1 MTALVSVIPILL
13 LIVLMMG
20 FKVSGYKSAIVTLIV
35 TIVLAL
41 FAAPAMGI
49 VPEKFADVS
58 IVGITVWSVVE
69 GLLKAC
75 FPIIMIIIFAIFS
88 YNILCETKEIETIK
102 TQFIQ
107 MTSDKGLLVLLLT
120 WGLGGVLEGM
130 AGFGTAVAIP
140 AAILIS
146 LGFKPMFSAVICLV
160 ANTVAV
166 GFGAVGLPAT
176 TLANQVAASGVAS
189 PEELCEVA
197 TFIILQLSLMFYI
210 TPFLILMMT
219 DRKKI
224 LKNISI
230 ALFVGTFSIIVQ
242 FCCAHFIG
250 PETPAI
256 LGSVAAICAML
267 IYNKLFIKGRDCKS
281 PSTENGAD
289 EGTGTASSL
298 QTERK
303 KFGLSKTL
311 KAWSVYGLII
321 FFILISSKIVPAVNE
336 LLSSTLVTQFELPI
350 TGNTFKF
357 GWLSNAGLMIFL
369 GAVIGGLIQGL
380 SFGHLMKLLAKTT
393 VNLQKTVVTICCLV
407 AMAMLMNNTGM
418 TNDIAKGLVQL
429 TGAIFPFFAPLI
441 GSIGTFV
448 IGSATNA
455 NILFGKLQATAA
467 GDLGLVNQGTFFG
480 VSGNETNWLAAANC
494 AGSEGGKLLS
504 PQSIAIATAACNM
517 EGQDGDIMRKT
528 MPFAIF
534 WILMNGLMVFLGLHV
549 F

>member
-1 MTALVSVIPILL
+1 MSALVSAIPILL

-35 TIVLAL
+35 TVVLAL
-41 FAAPAMGI
+41 FAAPALGI
-49 VPEKFADVS
+49 VPEKYAQAS
-58 IVGITVWSVVE
+58 IVGITLWSVVE
-69 GLLKAC
+69 GLLKAS
-75 FPIIMIIIFAIFS
+75 FPIILIIICAIFS

-140 AAILIS
+140 AAILIG
-146 LGFKPMFSAVICLV
+146 LGFKPMFSAVICLI

-176 TLANQVAASGVAS
+176 TLANQVAASGTAT

-197 TFIILQLSLMFYI
+197 TFIILQLSLMFFI
-210 TPFLILMMT
+210 TPFLILMLT
-219 DRKKI
+219 DKTKVI
-224 LKNISI
+224 KNICI
-230 ALFVGTFSIIVQ
+230 ALFVGSFSIIVQ

-256 LGSVAAICAML
+256 LGSVAAIIAML
-267 IYNKLFIKGRDCKS
+267 IYNKLFIH
-281 PSTENGAD
+281 D
-289 EGTGTASSL
+289 ESANDTV
-298 QTERK
+298 QIEK
-303 KFGLSKTL
+303 KNFDLVKTL

-321 FFILISSKIVPAVNE
+321 FFILISSKIVPPVNE
-336 LLSSTLVTQFELPI
+336 LLGSTLVTKFDLPVI
-350 TGNTFKF
+350 GNTFKF

-369 GAVIGGLIQGL
+369 GAVIGGLIQGMSIGAL
-380 SFGHLMKLLAKTT
+380 LKLLAKTT
-393 VNLQKTVVTICCLV
+393 LNLQKTVVTICCLV
-407 AMAMLMNNTGM
+407 AMAMLMNNVGM
-418 TNDIAKGLVQL
+418 TNDIAKGLVML
-429 TGAIFPFFAPLI
+429 TGVAFPFFAPLI

-448 IGSATNA
+448 TGSATNA

-467 GDLGLVNQGTFFG
+467 TDLGLVNQGTFFG
-480 VSGNETNWLAAANC
+480 VSGSETNWLAAANC

-504 PQSIAIATAACNM
+504 PQSIAIATAACDM

-549 F
+549 I

>member
-1 MTALVSVIPILL
+1 MSALVSAIPILL

-35 TIVLAL
+35 TVVLAL
-41 FAAPAMGI
+41 FAAPALGI
-49 VPEKFADVS
+49 VPEKYAQAS
-58 IVGITVWSVVE
+58 IVGITLWSVVE

-75 FPIIMIIIFAIFS
+75 FPIILIIICAIFS

-140 AAILIS
+140 AAILIG
-146 LGFKPMFSAVICLV
+146 LGFKPMFSAVICLI

-176 TLANQVAASGVAS
+176 TLANQVAASGTAT

-197 TFIILQLSLMFYI
+197 TFIILQLSLMFFI
-210 TPFLILMMT
+210 TPFLILMLT
-219 DRKKI
+219 DKTKVI
-224 LKNISI
+224 KNICI
-230 ALFVGTFSIIVQ
+230 ALFVGSFSIIVQ

-256 LGSVAAICAML
+256 LGSVAAIAAML
-267 IYNKLFIKGRDCKS
+267 IYNKLFIH
-281 PSTENGAD
+281 D
-289 EGTGTASSL
+289 ESANDTV
-298 QTERK
+298 QIEK
-303 KFGLSKTL
+303 KNFGLVKTL

-321 FFILISSKIVPAVNE
+321 FFILISSKIVPPVNE
-336 LLSSTLVTQFELPI
+336 LLGSTLVTKFELPVI
-350 TGNTFKF
+350 GNTFKF

-369 GAVIGGLIQGL
+369 GAVIGGLIQGMSIGAL
-380 SFGHLMKLLAKTT
+380 LKLLAKTT
-393 VNLQKTVVTICCLV
+393 LNLQKTVVTICCLV
-407 AMAMLMNNTGM
+407 AMAMLMNNVGM
-418 TNDIAKGLVQL
+418 TNDIAKGLVML
-429 TGAIFPFFAPLI
+429 TGVAFPFFAPLI

-448 IGSATNA
+448 TGSATNA

-467 GDLGLVNQGTFFG
+467 TDLGLVNQGTFFG
-480 VSGNETNWLAAANC
+480 VSGSEANWLAAANC

-504 PQSIAIATAACNM
+504 PQSIAIATAACDM

-549 F
+549 I

>member
-1 MTALVSVIPILL
+1 MTALISVIPILL

-20 FKVSGYKSAIVTLIV
+20 FKVSGYKSAIITLAV
-35 TIVLAL
+35 TILLAL
-41 FAAPAMGI
+41 FAVPAMGI
-49 VPEKFADVS
+49 VPEKYAEVS
-58 IVGITVWSVVE
+58 IYGITLWSVVE

-75 FPIIMIIIFAIFS
+75 FPIILIIIFAIFS

-176 TLANQVAASGVAS
+176 TLANQVAASGVAT

-197 TFIILQLSLMFYI
+197 TFIILQLSLMFFI
-210 TPFLILMMT
+210 TPFIILTMT

-224 LKNISI
+224 LKNLCI
-230 ALFVGTFSIIVQ
+230 ALFVGSFSIVVQ
-242 FCCAHFIG
+242 FCCAYFIG

-256 LGSVAAICAML
+256 LGSVAAIIAML
-267 IYNKLFIKGRDCKS
+267 IYDKLF
-281 PSTENGAD
+281 
-289 EGTGTASSL
+289 L
-298 QTERK
+298 RK
-303 KFGLSKTL
+303 KENPNAVVVEKKTFGMAKTL

-321 FFILISSKIVPAVNE
+321 FFILISSKIVPPVNE
-336 LLSSTLVTQFELPI
+336 LLGTTLVTQFELPVI
-350 TGNTFKF
+350 GNTFKF

-380 SFGHLMKLLAKTT
+380 SFGQLMKMLGKTT
-393 VNLQKTVVTICCLV
+393 LNLQKTVVTICCLV

-418 TNDIAKGLVQL
+418 TNDIAKGLVLL
-429 TGAIFPFFAPLI
+429 TGASFPFFAPLI

-448 IGSATNA
+448 TGSATNA

-467 GDLGLVNQGTFFG
+467 SDLGLVNQGTFFG
-480 VSGNETNWLAAANC
+480 VSGNEANWLAAANC

-504 PQSIAIATAACNM
+504 PQSIAIATAACDM

>member
-1 MTALVSVIPILL
+1 MTALVSAIPILL
-13 LIVLMMG
+13 LIILMMG

-35 TIVLAL
+35 TVVLAL
-41 FAAPAMGI
+41 FAVPAMGI
-49 VPEKFADVS
+49 VPDKYADAS
-58 IVGITVWSVVE
+58 IFGITLWSVVE

-75 FPIIMIIIFAIFS
+75 FPIILIIICAIFS

-140 AAILIS
+140 AAILIG
-146 LGFKPMFSAVICLV
+146 LGFKPMFSAVICLI

-176 TLANQVAASGVAS
+176 TLANQVAASGTAT

-197 TFIILQLSLMFYI
+197 TFIILQLSLMFFI
-210 TPFLILMMT
+210 TPFLILMLT
-219 DRKKI
+219 DKTKI

-230 ALFVGTFSIIVQ
+230 ALFVGTCSILVQ

-256 LGSVAAICAML
+256 LGSVAAIAAML
-267 IYNKLFIKGRDCKS
+267 IYNKLFIHD
-281 PSTENGAD
+281 ENPND
-289 EGTGTASSL
+289 ERLRVGESEDSGMV
-298 QTERK
+298 QVEK
-303 KFGLSKTL
+303 KNFGLVKTL

-321 FFILISSKIVPAVNE
+321 FFILISSKIVPPINE
-336 LLSSTLVTQFELPI
+336 LLSSTLVTKFDLPVI
-350 TGNTFKF
+350 GNTFKF

-369 GAVIGGLIQGL
+369 GAVIGGLIQGM
-380 SFGHLMKLLAKTT
+380 SFGALMKLLAKTT
-393 VNLQKTVVTICCLV
+393 LNLQKTVVTICCLV

-418 TNDIAKGLVQL
+418 TNDIAKGLVML
-429 TGAIFPFFAPLI
+429 TGVAFPFFAPLI

-448 IGSATNA
+448 TGSATNA

-467 GDLGLVNQGTFFG
+467 SDLGLVNQGTFFG
-480 VSGNETNWLAAANC
+480 VSGSETNWLAAANC

-504 PQSIAIATAACNM
+504 PQSIAIATAACDM

-549 F
+549 I

>member
-1 MTALVSVIPILL
+1 MSALVSVIPIVL

-35 TIVLAL
+35 TILLAL

-49 VPEKFADVS
+49 VPEKFAEAS
-58 IVGITVWSVVE
+58 IFGLSWWSIVE

-75 FPIIMIIIFAIFS
+75 FPIILIIICAIFS

-140 AAILIS
+140 AAILIG
-146 LGFKPMFSAVICLV
+146 LGFKPMFSAVICLI

-176 TLANQVAASGVAS
+176 TLANQVAAEGVAS
-189 PEELCEVA
+189 PEMLCEVA
-197 TFIILQLSLMFYI
+197 TFIIIQLALMFYI

-224 LKNISI
+224 LKNISL
-230 ALFVGTFSIIVQ
+230 ALCVGTFSIIVQ

-256 LGSVAAICAML
+256 LGSVAAIIAML
-267 IYNKLFIKGRDCKS
+267 IYNKLFIRDEN
-281 PSTENGAD
+281 PSD
-289 EGTGTASSL
+289 EVIV
-298 QTERK
+298 EKK
-303 KFGLSKTL
+303 KFGLAKTL

-321 FFILISSKIVPAVNE
+321 FFILISSKIVPAINTA
-336 LLSSTLVTQFELPI
+336 LNSTLVTQFSLPV
-350 TGNTFKF
+350 TGNAFKF

-369 GAVIGGLIQGL
+369 GAMIGGLIQGM
-380 SFGHLMKLLAKTT
+380 SFGRLMKLLAKTT
-393 VNLQKTVVTICCLV
+393 LNLQKTAVTICCLV

-418 TNDIAKGLVQL
+418 TNDIAKGLVAL
-429 TGAIFPFFAPLI
+429 TGTFFPFFAPLI

-448 IGSATNA
+448 TGSATNA

-467 GDLGLVNQGTFFG
+467 SDLGLVNQSTFFG

-504 PQSIAIATAACNM
+504 PQSIAIATAACDM

>member
-1 MTALVSVIPILL
+1 MSALVSAIPILL

-20 FKVSGYKSAIVTLIV
+20 FKVSGYKSAIITLIV
-35 TIVLAL
+35 TVVLAL
-41 FAAPAMGI
+41 FAAPTLGI
-49 VPEKFADVS
+49 VPEKYAQAS
-58 IVGITVWSVVE
+58 IVGITLWSVVE

-75 FPIIMIIIFAIFS
+75 FPIILIIICAIFS

-140 AAILIS
+140 AAILIG
-146 LGFKPMFSAVICLV
+146 LGFKPMFSAVICLI

-176 TLANQVAASGVAS
+176 TLANQVAASGTAT

-197 TFIILQLSLMFYI
+197 TFIILQLSLMFFI
-210 TPFLILMMT
+210 TPFLILMLT
-219 DRKKI
+219 DKTKVI
-224 LKNISI
+224 KNICI
-230 ALFVGTFSIIVQ
+230 ALFVGSFSIIVQ

-256 LGSVAAICAML
+256 LGSVAAIIAML
-267 IYNKLFIKGRDCKS
+267 IYNKLFIH
-281 PSTENGAD
+281 D
-289 EGTGTASSL
+289 ESANDMV
-298 QTERK
+298 QIEK
-303 KFGLSKTL
+303 KNFGLVKTL

-321 FFILISSKIVPAVNE
+321 FFILISSKIVPPVNE
-336 LLSSTLVTQFELPI
+336 LLGSTLVTKFDLPVI
-350 TGNTFKF
+350 GNTFKF

-369 GAVIGGLIQGL
+369 GAMIGGLIQGMSIGAL
-380 SFGHLMKLLAKTT
+380 LKLLAKTT
-393 VNLQKTVVTICCLV
+393 LNLQKTVVTICCLV
-407 AMAMLMNNTGM
+407 AMAMLMNNVGM
-418 TNDIAKGLVQL
+418 TNDIAKGLVML
-429 TGAIFPFFAPLI
+429 TGVAFPFFAPLI

-448 IGSATNA
+448 TGSATNA

-467 GDLGLVNQGTFFG
+467 TDLGLVNQGTFFG
-480 VSGNETNWLAAANC
+480 VSGSETNWLAAANC

-504 PQSIAIATAACNM
+504 PQSIAIATAACDM

-549 F
+549 I

>member
-13 LIVLMMG
+13 LIILMMG
-20 FKVSGYKSAIVTLIV
+20 FKVSGYKSAIVTLLV

-41 FAAPAMGI
+41 FAVPAMGI
-49 VPEKFADVS
+49 IPEKYSGLS
-58 IVGITVWSVVE
+58 IYGISLWSVIE
-69 GLLKAC
+69 GFLKAC
-75 FPIIMIIIFAIFS
+75 FPIILIIICAIYS

-140 AAILIS
+140 AAILIG
-146 LGFKPMFSAVICLV
+146 LGFKPMFSAVICLI

-176 TLANQVAASGVAS
+176 TLANQVAAEGVAS
-189 PEELCEVA
+189 PEMLCEVA

-224 LKNISI
+224 LKNISL

-256 LGSVAAICAML
+256 LGSVAAIIAML
-267 IYNKLFIKGRDCKS
+267 IYNKLFIRDED
-281 PSTENGAD
+281 PSDD
-289 EGTGTASSL
+289 EKKVFGT
-298 QTERK
+298 
-303 KFGLSKTL
+303 SKTL

-321 FFILISSKIVPAVNE
+321 FFILISSKIVPPINE
-336 LLSSTLVTQFELPI
+336 LLNKSLVTQFELPVI
-350 TGNTFKF
+350 GNTFKF

-369 GAVIGGLIQGL
+369 GATIGGLIQGL
-380 SFGHLMKLLAKTT
+380 SFGSLMKLLAKTT
-393 VNLQKTVVTICCLV
+393 VNLQKTAVTICCLV

-418 TNDIAKGLVQL
+418 TNDIAKGLVAL
-429 TGAIFPFFAPLI
+429 TGTFFPFFAPLI

-448 IGSATNA
+448 TGSATNA

-467 GDLGLVNQGTFFG
+467 SDLGLVNQSTFFG
-480 VSGNETNWLAAANC
+480 VSGSETNWLAAANC

-504 PQSIAIATAACNM
+504 PQSIAIATAACDM

>member
-13 LIVLMMG
+13 LIILMMG
-20 FKVSGYKSAIVTLIV
+20 FKVSGYRSAIITLAV
-35 TIVLAL
+35 TILLAL
-41 FAAPAMGI
+41 FAVPAMGI
-49 VPEKFADVS
+49 VPEKYAGVS
-58 IVGITVWSVVE
+58 IFGITLWSVVE
-69 GLLKAC
+69 GFLKAC
-75 FPIIMIIIFAIFS
+75 FPIILIIICAIFS

-140 AAILIS
+140 AAILIG

-176 TLANQVAASGVAS
+176 TLANQVAASGVAT

-197 TFIILQLSLMFYI
+197 TFIILQLSLMFFI

-219 DRKKI
+219 DRTKI
-224 LKNISI
+224 MKNITI
-230 ALFVGTFSIIVQ
+230 ALFVGTFSIVVQ

-256 LGSVAAICAML
+256 LGSVAAIIAML
-267 IYNKLFIKGRDCKS
+267 IYNKLFIRDEDPK
-281 PSTENGAD
+281 D
-289 EGTGTASSL
+289 EVIV
-298 QTERK
+298 EKK
-303 KFGLSKTL
+303 KFGLAKTL

-321 FFILISSKIVPAVNE
+321 FFILISSKIVPPVNE
-336 LLSSTLVTQFELPI
+336 LL
-350 TGNTFKF
+350 
-357 GWLSNAGLMIFL
+357 
-369 GAVIGGLIQGL
+369 
-380 SFGHLMKLLAKTT
+380 
-393 VNLQKTVVTICCLV
+393 
-407 AMAMLMNNTGM
+407 NNTGM
-418 TNDIAKGLVQL
+418 TNDIAKGLVLL
-429 TGAIFPFFAPLI
+429 TGAAFPFFAPLI

-448 IGSATNA
+448 TGSATNA

-467 GDLGLVNQGTFFG
+467 SDLGLVNQGTFFG
-480 VSGNETNWLAAANC
+480 VTGNETNWLAAANC

-504 PQSIAIATAACNM
+504 PQSIAIATAACDM
-517 EGQDGDIMRKT
+517 EGQDGDIMRET
-528 MPFAIF
+528 MPFAVF

-549 F
+549 I

>member
-1 MTALVSVIPILL
+1 MSALVSAIPILL

-20 FKVSGYKSAIVTLIV
+20 FKVSGYKSAIITLIV
-35 TIVLAL
+35 TVVLAL
-41 FAAPAMGI
+41 FAAPALGI
-49 VPEKFADVS
+49 VPEKYAQAS
-58 IVGITVWSVVE
+58 IVGITLWSVVE

-75 FPIIMIIIFAIFS
+75 FPIILIIICAIFS

-140 AAILIS
+140 AAILIG
-146 LGFKPMFSAVICLV
+146 LGFKPMFSAVICLI

-176 TLANQVAASGVAS
+176 TLANQVAASGTAT

-197 TFIILQLSLMFYI
+197 TFIILQLSLMFFI
-210 TPFLILMMT
+210 TPFLILMLT
-219 DRKKI
+219 DKTKVI
-224 LKNISI
+224 KNICI
-230 ALFVGTFSIIVQ
+230 ALFVGSFSIIVQ

-256 LGSVAAICAML
+256 LGSVAAIAAML
-267 IYNKLFIKGRDCKS
+267 LYNKLFIHD
-281 PSTENGAD
+281 ENPND
-289 EGTGTASSL
+289 EVKVEK
-298 QTERK
+298 QN
-303 KFGLSKTL
+303 FGLVKTL

-321 FFILISSKIVPAVNE
+321 FFILISSKIVPPVNE
-336 LLSSTLVTQFELPI
+336 LLGSTLVTKFELPVI
-350 TGNTFKF
+350 GNTFKF

-369 GAVIGGLIQGL
+369 GAMIGGLIQGMSIGAL
-380 SFGHLMKLLAKTT
+380 LKLLAKTT
-393 VNLQKTVVTICCLV
+393 LNLQKTVVTICCLV
-407 AMAMLMNNTGM
+407 AMAMLMNNVGM
-418 TNDIAKGLVQL
+418 TNDIAKGLVML
-429 TGAIFPFFAPLI
+429 TGVAFPFFAPLI

-448 IGSATNA
+448 TGSATNA

-467 GDLGLVNQGTFFG
+467 TDLGLVNQGTFFG
-480 VSGNETNWLAAANC
+480 VSGSETNWLAAANC

-504 PQSIAIATAACNM
+504 PQSIAIATAACDM

-549 F
+549 I

>member
-1 MTALVSVIPILL
+1 MSALVSAIPILL

-35 TIVLAL
+35 TVVLAL
-41 FAAPAMGI
+41 FAAPALGI
-49 VPEKFADVS
+49 VPEKYAQAS
-58 IVGITVWSVVE
+58 IVGITLWSVVE

-75 FPIIMIIIFAIFS
+75 FPIILIIICAIFS

-140 AAILIS
+140 AAILIG
-146 LGFKPMFSAVICLV
+146 LGFKPMFSAVICLI

-176 TLANQVAASGVAS
+176 TLANQVAASGTAT

-197 TFIILQLSLMFYI
+197 TFIILQLSLMFFI
-210 TPFLILMMT
+210 TPFLILMLT
-219 DRKKI
+219 DKTKVI
-224 LKNISI
+224 KNICI
-230 ALFVGTFSIIVQ
+230 ALFVGSFSIIVQ

-256 LGSVAAICAML
+256 LGSVAAIAAML
-267 IYNKLFIKGRDCKS
+267 IYNKLFIH
-281 PSTENGAD
+281 D
-289 EGTGTASSL
+289 ESANDTV
-298 QTERK
+298 QIEK
-303 KFGLSKTL
+303 KNFGLVKTL

-321 FFILISSKIVPAVNE
+321 FFILISSKIVPPVNE
-336 LLSSTLVTQFELPI
+336 LLGSTLVTKFELPVI
-350 TGNTFKF
+350 GNTFKF

-369 GAVIGGLIQGL
+369 GAVIGGLIQGMSIGAL
-380 SFGHLMKLLAKTT
+380 LKLLAKTT
-393 VNLQKTVVTICCLV
+393 LNLQKTVVTICCLV
-407 AMAMLMNNTGM
+407 AMAMLMNNVGM
-418 TNDIAKGLVQL
+418 TNDIAKGLVML
-429 TGAIFPFFAPLI
+429 TGVAFPFFAPLI

-448 IGSATNA
+448 TGSATNA

-467 GDLGLVNQGTFFG
+467 TDLGLVNQGTFFG
-480 VSGNETNWLAAANC
+480 VSGSETNWLAAANC

-504 PQSIAIATAACNM
+504 PQSIAIATAACDM

-549 F
+549 I

>member
-1 MTALVSVIPILL
+1 MTAFISVIPILL

-20 FKVSGYKSAIVTLIV
+20 FKVSGYKSAVVTLAV

-41 FAAPAMGI
+41 FAVPKMGI
-49 VPEKFADVS
+49 MPAKYAEAS
-58 IVGITVWSVVE
+58 IYGITLWSVVE

-75 FPIIMIIIFAIFS
+75 FPIILIIIFAIFS

-176 TLANQVAASGVAS
+176 TLANQVAANGVAS

-197 TFIILQLSLMFYI
+197 AFIILQLSLMFFI
-210 TPFLILMMT
+210 TPFIILMMT

-230 ALFVGTFSIIVQ
+230 ALFVGTFSIVVQ
-242 FCCAHFIG
+242 FCCAHWIG

-256 LGSVAAICAML
+256 LGSVSAIIAML
-267 IYNKLFIKGRDCKS
+267 IYDKFFIRREA
-281 PSTENGAD
+281 STEKVTI
-289 EGTGTASSL
+289 EK
-298 QTERK
+298 Q
-303 KFGLSKTL
+303 KFGLVKTL

-321 FFILISSKIVPAVNE
+321 FFILLSSKIVPPINE
-336 LLSSTLVTQFELPI
+336 LLSNTLVTQFDLPVI
-350 TGNTFKF
+350 GNTFKF
-357 GWLSNAGLMIFL
+357 GWLSNASLMIFL
-369 GAVIGGLIQGL
+369 GAIIGGLIQGL
-380 SFGHLMKLLAKTT
+380 SFGKLMSMLAKTT
-393 VNLQKTVVTICCLV
+393 LNLQKTVVTICCLV

-418 TNDIAKGLVQL
+418 TNDIAKGLVLL
-429 TGAIFPFFAPLI
+429 TGSTFPFFAPLI

-448 IGSATNA
+448 TGSATNA

-467 GDLGLVNQGTFFG
+467 SDLGLVNQGTFFG
-480 VSGNETNWLAAANC
+480 VSGSETNWLASANC

-504 PQSIAIATAACNM
+504 PQSIAIATAACDM